1 MLDLKK
7 RGLFFAAL
15 ILFTDALAGS
25 LGISVLPYFV
35 QTLGGEPSQF
45 GMLIST
51 FATANILASLWIGT
65 ASDKFG
71 RMPLLIASLVGMSIG
86 FVATGLTT
94 SIGLLFVA
102 RFTIGFFAG
111 VGATARAYVAE
122 ICDSSEE
129 KAKQFAQLGGLM
141 MLGYAAGPPVGSALQ
156 AVIGALG
163 FGNGLRTPFL
173 AGGTI
178 SICMSVVVALRMP
191 RVKDIKAAADADAAA
206 ADPTTK
212 DATPRATAE
221 TPSDPLT
228 PSQVIALGLLL
239 LNNIFAQV
247 GMAIFIVVMPLFIK
261 DMFGWGSA
269 QFGIL
274 MSTFILGMAIGQ
286 IALFPKLAKAFG
298 MMRVGV
304 AASLVTAATYFA
316 VSFVRGPEDLLIWLA
331 ATAVQILGGA
341 LAGPIVSVKIAE
353 LAPKDKLGMTMGLA
367 STAEQIGRVFAPIMA
382 AYAYENLGPRLTFRF
397 AVFPVLGSA
406 ACFAVVAYVQAAQ
419 KAARAKLQDAIHKV
433 SMQATAVSAFRVVG
447 AEDGGAGAASITRR
461 KSLSALNVETSTGS
475 IEGGLMGFS
484 PHRSTRRRSVEC
496 AVEVQKLSMEIESE
510 DNKGGA
516 KTDLL

>member
-1 MLDLKK
+1 MTVDLKK

-35 QTLGGEPSQF
+35 QALGGEPSQF

-129 KAKQFAQLGGLM
+129 KAKSFAELGGLM

-156 AVIGALG
+156 GVIGALG

-173 AGGTI
+173 AGGTM
-178 SICMSVVVALRMP
+178 SLCMSVVVALRMP
-191 RVKDIKAAADADAAA
+191 RVKDIKAAANADAAA
-206 ADPTTK
+206 ADPTTTK
-212 DATPRATAE
+212 AATLQATAE
-221 TPSDPLT
+221 PPSEPLT

-239 LNNIFAQV
+239 LNNVFAQV
-247 GMAIFIVVMPLFIK
+247 GMAIFIVVIPLFIK
-261 DMFGWGSA
+261 DMFGWGSG

-274 MSTFILGMAIGQ
+274 MSTYILGMAIGQ

-304 AASLVTAATYFA
+304 VASLVAAATYFA
-316 VSFVRGPEDLLIWLA
+316 VSFVRGPEDLPIWFV
-331 ATAVQILGGA
+331 ATAVQIFGGA

-353 LAPKDKLGMTMGLA
+353 LAPKDKLGMTMGFA

-382 AYAYENLGPRLTFRF
+382 AYAYENLGPRITFRL

-419 KAARAKLQDAIHKV
+419 KASKLKLQGAIHKV
-433 SMQATAVSAFRVVG
+433 SMQAKAVSAFKVVG
-447 AEDGGAGAASITRR
+447 AEEKVASIQRR
-461 KSLSALNVETSTGS
+461 KSLENLNTETSCGA
-475 IEGGLMGFS
+475 IEGSLMGFS
-484 PHRSTRRRSVEC
+484 PHRSTHRRSVE
-496 AVEVQKLSMEIESE
+496 AAIDMRNLSMEIEAEE
-510 DNKGGA
+510 DSKEGG

>member
-1 MLDLKK
+1 MSADLKK
-7 RGLFFAAL
+7 RGLFFASL

-35 QTLGGEPSQF
+35 QTLGGEDSQF
-45 GMLIST
+45 GLLIST

-129 KAKQFAQLGGLM
+129 KAKNMAQLGGLM

-156 AVIGALG
+156 GVVGALG

-173 AGGTI
+173 AGGTLT
-178 SICMSVVVALRMP
+178 ICMSVVVALRMP
-191 RVKDIKAAADADAAA
+191 RVRDIKAAAAADAAA
-206 ADPTTK
+206 AASTTDA
-212 DATPRATAE
+212 DATPSVE
-221 TPSDPLT
+221 PPSEPLT

-239 LNNIFAQV
+239 LNNILAQV
-247 GMAIFIVVMPLFIK
+247 GMAMFIVVMPLFIK
-261 DMFGWGSA
+261 DMFGWGAA

-274 MSTFILGMAIGQ
+274 MSVFILGMAIGQ

-316 VSFVRGPEDLLIWLA
+316 VSFVRGPQQLPIWLV

-341 LAGPIVSVKIAE
+341 LAGPIVNVKIAE
-353 LAPKDKLGMTMGLA
+353 LAPKDKLGMTMGFA
-367 STAEQIGRVFAPIMA
+367 STAEQVGRVFAPTMA
-382 AYAYENLGPRLTFRF
+382 AYAYEHLGPRTTFRC
-397 AVFPVLGSA
+397 AVLPVLGSA

-419 KAARAKLQDAIHKV
+419 RDSKARLQSAIHKV
-433 SMQATAVSAFRVVG
+433 AMQAKVVSAFKVVG
-447 AEDGGAGAASITRR
+447 AEDGRAAMLKR
-461 KSLSALNVETSTGS
+461 KTLSDLNVEASAGA
-475 IEGGLMGFS
+475 IEGGLMGVS
-484 PHRSTRRRSVEC
+484 PDRSTRRRSVEA
-496 AVEVQKLSMEIESE
+496 AVEVRKLSMEIESE
-510 DNKGGA
+510 DNQGGGGKA
-516 KTDLL
+516 DLL